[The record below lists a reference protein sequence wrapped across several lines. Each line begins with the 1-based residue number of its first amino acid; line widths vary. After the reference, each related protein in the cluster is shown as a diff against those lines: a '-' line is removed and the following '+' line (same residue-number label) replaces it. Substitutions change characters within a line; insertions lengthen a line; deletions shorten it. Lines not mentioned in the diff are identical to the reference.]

1 MESIFTW
8 NDLFK
13 LTVTLI
19 LLYVLLKLV
28 VNIFVKLSKKTL
40 TKRNVRNVS
49 EKIFVFYMPI
59 GISML
64 LIVYVGIN
72 LFAHGILILIFGLI
86 TFRHIRAYLNGVLFR
101 SNPLV
106 EKGRHLVFENYQG
119 LIERLLPFGVIVSST
134 RGKRFINY
142 TEIERLG
149 FSIEKMEDEVHQ
161 KVLYLTMEET
171 KIKLLDLLFE
181 NPLVNL
187 HHSPILK
194 KIPGDN
200 QYKLQFTLEKGATA
214 EEIIAFLNQYQIK
227 ATPHKPKN

>member
-49 EKIFVFYMPI
+49 DKIFVFYIPI
-59 GISML
+59 GISLL

-72 LFAHGILILIFGLI
+72 LLAHGILIFIIGLI
-86 TFRHIRAYLNGVLFR
+86 AFTHIRAYLNGVLFR

-142 TEIERLG
+142 TEIDRHG

-161 KVLYLTMEET
+161 KVLYLTMEE
-171 KIKLLDLLFE
+171 
-181 NPLVNL
+181 
-187 HHSPILK
+187 S
-194 KIPGDN
+194 
-200 QYKLQFTLEKGATA
+200 
-214 EEIIAFLNQYQIK
+214 
-227 ATPHKPKN
+227 